1 MHDFHVMLDSG
12 ANCGIFRNAQ
22 LLTNL
27 RETDCS
33 ATISGIGGK
42 LTTNTVGVFNGT
54 SEVFFHPEA
63 IANILSQSQEH
74 DEGASII
81 YLNEQ
86 DQYTVQH
93 EGCDTLLFERVGG
106 LYCFD
111 ASNPKVIANNTVTN
125 NKLKYTKRQVKKAE
139 EAARVRR
146 RLFFPSDE
154 AIPRLSSINNIPVTR
169 QDIMRSIDIFG
180 RDRSAI
186 RGKLTDS
193 KTETIPM
200 EPAWKPVDQPQ
211 FLSVDLFFIDGDG
224 YLIAVMSP
232 LDYTAVVH
240 IPNRKTAA
248 LRGAL
253 WRILG
258 KIDQQHYEVT
268 YILTDNE
275 GGIAALFPELERAGY
290 GINPAGA
297 GDHVPIVER
306 KIRTIKERVRAY
318 LQSIP
323 YTLMFSLL
331 RYLVEFCVIMI
342 NLLPDQQREDPTS
355 PQESFTGLK
364 VDYAKQLRISFG
376 DYAEC
381 KNPNRK
387 PINGPKPRSDPCIAL
402 LPMLNQQGSYLFFD
416 LGTRRTVIRSK
427 WVELPIPDDILA
439 RCNHL
444 ASRQGK
450 KLRVLPFF
458 SRGEPRDEDDNSI
471 AEMSDHELFD
481 HDDAP
486 SSSES
491 DVDDSDSS
499 DEYDD
504 DEPDHDRYPA
514 NYQPENADNDATH
527 SVPYDEADR
536 ERMLDMQNP
545 TGPYETVEP
554 DDLYAE
560 QPIATEPEHRYS
572 TRSRGEVNIDGPYKE
587 GRRLVNT
594 VRRKRRFKKA
604 MWHAMLTVKQKNK
617 FGVYSNMTIS
627 EAIDR
632 FGDPA
637 KQAVI
642 SELQQLIRL
651 NVFKFHD
658 PNLLTPKQLKAR
670 IPSKTFVKPKY
681 FPNGLFNKIKARL
694 VGGGHRQKR
703 YLYTENDTSS
713 PTISL
718 VGLFIIATIAARER
732 RHVITMDIGG
742 AYLRAYMKK
751 QVLVL
756 INKEEANI
764 LIELYPELAQYRD
777 ENGRL
782 TAQAMKAL
790 YGCIESG
797 KLWYDTLS
805 SKLLANGYVQNPY
818 DKCIF
823 NKWHELEGVQS
834 TIGIHVDDCF
844 ISCVVPEILES
855 IVHWFAEEFEDLNV
869 TRGRVHQFTG
879 MTLDYTQPDKLTVTM
894 KNQID
899 NLLEKTGTKG
909 TAVNPAEAD
918 LFIIDATSP
927 SLDRKTKDEFHS
939 IIASISYIAK
949 RIKPECLVVT
959 SMLASRVH
967 CATEQDWSKL
977 ERLLAYINS
986 TRDIPLCLEMD
997 SSYPVKISASI
1008 DSSHA
1013 THGDYRGHT
1022 GVYITLGK
1030 GCIQAISVKQTIN
1043 TKSSAETELV
1053 AVSDGA
1059 TPVINVQNIIL
1070 SQGLLCE
1077 PAMIDQDNQS
1087 TLAMLDRGQATGPT
1101 SRHINIR
1108 YFWLT
1113 DRISAGEVQ
1122 VRFMQTEDMTAD
1134 VLTKPLQG
1142 NLFYKH
1148 RSTLL
1153 NTTA

>member
-491 DVDDSDSS
+491 DDDDSDSS

-560 QPIATEPEHRYS
+560 QPIATEPVHRYS

-594 VRRKRRFKKA
+594 VQRKHRFKKA
-604 MWHAMLTVKQKNK
+604 IWHAMLTVKQKNK

-637 KQAVI
+637 KQAVV

-756 INKEEANI
+756 INKEEAKI

-869 TRGRVHQFTG
+869 TRGSVHQFTG

>member
-12 ANCGIFRNAQ
+12 ANCGIFKNAQ
-22 LLTNL
+22 LLTNM
-27 RETDCS
+27 RETDCQ

-42 LTTNTVGVFNGT
+42 LTTNVVGTFNGT

-74 DEGASII
+74 DEGATIN
-81 YLNEQ
+81 YHDKQ
-86 DQYTVQH
+86 DEYTVQH
-93 EGCDTLLFERVGG
+93 DGCDTLLFERVGG
-106 LYCFD
+106 LYCYD
-111 ASNPKVIANNTVTN
+111 ASNPKVIANNTVKE

-169 QDIMRSIDIFG
+169 QDIIRSIDIFG
-180 RDRSAI
+180 RDRNAI

-193 KTETIPM
+193 KTETIPL
-200 EPAWKPVDQPQ
+200 EPAWKPTDQPQ
-211 FLSVDLFFIDGDG
+211 FLSIDLFFIDGDG
-224 YLIAVMSP
+224 YMIAVMSP

-240 IPNRKTAA
+240 IKNRKTAV

-253 WRILG
+253 WKILS
-258 KIDQQHYEVT
+258 KIDQQHYEVS

-275 GGIAALFPELERAGY
+275 GGITALFPELQQAGY

-323 YTLMFSLL
+323 FTLMFSLL
-331 RYLVEFCVIMI
+331 RYLVEFCVLMV
-342 NLLPDQQREDPTS
+342 NLLPDEQREDPTS

-387 PINGPKPRSDPCIAL
+387 PVNGPKPRSDPCIAL

-416 LGTRRTVIRSK
+416 LGTRRTVIRTK
-427 WVELPIPDDILA
+427 WVELPFPEDIIA

-444 ASRQGK
+444 ASNQGK

-481 HDDAP
+481 HNDAP

-491 DVDDSDSS
+491 EDDDSDSS
-499 DEYDD
+499 DEDDD
-504 DEPDHDRYPA
+504 DEPVA
-514 NYQPENADNDATH
+514 NAQPEADDEDAADPIH
-527 SVPYDEADR
+527 YDEADR

-554 DDLYAE
+554 DNLYAE
-560 QPIATEPEHRYS
+560 QPIATEPVHRYS
-572 TRSRGEVNIDGPYKE
+572 TRSRGEAPTHGPYKE
-587 GRRLVNT
+587 GRRWVNLVQ
-594 VRRKRRFKKA
+594 RKRRFKKA

-617 FGVYSNMTIS
+617 FGVYSNMTIA

-658 PNLLTPKQLKAR
+658 PNLLTPKQRKAR

-756 INKEEANI
+756 INKEEADI

-823 NKWHELEGVQS
+823 NKWHESEGVQS

-844 ISCVVPEILES
+844 ISCAVPEILES
-855 IVHWFAEEFEDLNV
+855 IVQWFAEEFEDLNV
-869 TRGRVHQFTG
+869 TRGSVHQFTG
-879 MTLDYTQPDKLTVTM
+879 MTLDYTQPDKLLITM

-899 NLLEKTGTKG
+899 NLLLKTGTTG

-918 LFIIDATSP
+918 LFTIDATSP
-927 SLDRKTKDEFHS
+927 SLDRKRKDDFHS

-959 SMLASRVH
+959 SLLASRVH

-977 ERLLAYINS
+977 DRLLAYINS
-986 TRDIPLCLEMD
+986 TREIPLCLEMD
-997 SSYPVKISASI
+997 KAYPVRISASI

-1043 TKSSAETELV
+1043 TKSSAESELV

-1059 TPVINVQNIIL
+1059 TPVINVQNILL
-1070 SQGLLCE
+1070 SQGLQCE
-1077 PAMIDQDNQS
+1077 PAMIDQDNKS
-1087 TLAMLDRGQATGPT
+1087 TLAMLDKGQATGPT

-1113 DRISAGEVQ
+1113 DRIASGEVQ
-1122 VRFMQTEDMTAD
+1122 VRYKETEEMTAD

-1142 NLFYKH
+1142 HLFYKH
-1148 RSTLL
+1148 RTTLL

>member
-12 ANCGIFRNAQ
+12 ANCGIFKNAQ
-22 LLTNL
+22 LLTNMH
-27 RETDCS
+27 ETDS
-33 ATISGIGGK
+33 QAIISGIGGK
-42 LTTNTVGVFNGT
+42 LSTNVVGVFNGT
-54 SEVFFHPEA
+54 STVFFHPEA

-74 DEGASII
+74 DEGASIT
-81 YLNEQ
+81 YHDKQ
-86 DQYTVQH
+86 DEYTVQH

-106 LYCFD
+106 LYCYD
-111 ASNPKVIANNTVTN
+111 ASNPKVIANNTVEE
-125 NKLKYTKRQVKKAE
+125 NKKKYTKREVRKAE

-146 RLFFPSDE
+146 RLFYPSDE
-154 AIPRLSSINNIPVTR
+154 AIPKLSSINNIPVTR
-169 QDIMRSIDIFG
+169 KDITRSIDIFG
-180 RDRSAI
+180 RDKNAI

-193 KTETIPM
+193 KTETIPL
-200 EPAWKPVDQPQ
+200 EPAWKPTEQDQ

-224 YLIAVMSP
+224 YMIAVMSP
-232 LDYTAVVH
+232 LDYTSVVH
-240 IPNRKTAA
+240 IKNRKTAV

-253 WRILG
+253 WKILA
-258 KIDQQHYEVT
+258 KIDQQHYEVS

-275 GGIAALFPELERAGY
+275 GGVTALFPELQRAGY

-331 RYLVEFCVIMI
+331 RYLVEFCVTMI
-342 NLLPDQQREDPTS
+342 NLLPDDQRVDPTS
-355 PQESFTGLK
+355 PHEAFTGLK
-364 VDYAKQLRISFG
+364 VDYNKQLRISFG

-402 LPMLNQQGSYLFFD
+402 LPTLNQQGSYVFFD

-427 WVELPIPDDILA
+427 WVELPLSDDIID

-444 ASRQGK
+444 AKNQGK
-450 KLRVLPFF
+450 KLRVLPIF

-481 HDDAP
+481 HNDAP
-486 SSSES
+486 SSS
-491 DVDDSDSS
+491 DSDSEDS
-499 DEYDD
+499 DPDD
-504 DEPDHDRYPA
+504 DGSEDDSPPHETDANPEEPLH
-514 NYQPENADNDATH
+514 
-527 SVPYDEADR
+527 YDEADR

-545 TGPYETVEP
+545 TGPFETVEP
-554 DDLYAE
+554 ENLYVE
-560 QPIATEPEHRYS
+560 QPIATETVHRYS
-572 TRSRGEVNIDGPYKE
+572 TRSRGEAPIHGPYKE
-587 GRRLVNT
+587 GRRWVNT
-594 VRRKRRFKKA
+594 VQRKSRFKKA
-604 MWHAMLTVKQKNK
+604 MWHAMLTIKHKNN

-642 SELQQLIRL
+642 NELQQLIRL

-756 INKEEANI
+756 INKEESDI
-764 LIELYPELAQYRD
+764 LIELYPELRKYRD
-777 ENGRL
+777 VTGKL

-823 NKWHELEGVQS
+823 NKWHESEGVQS

-844 ISCVVPEILES
+844 ISCTVPDILES
-855 IVHWFAEEFEDLNV
+855 IVQWFAEEFEDLNV
-869 TRGRVHQFTG
+869 TRGCVHQFTG
-879 MTLDYTQPDKLTVTM
+879 MTLDYTHSDKLIVTM

-899 NLLEKTGTKG
+899 NLLEKTGVKG
-909 TAVNPAEAD
+909 TAVNPSEAD
-918 LFIIDATSP
+918 LFTIDATSP
-927 SLDRKTKDEFHS
+927 NLDRKRADEFHS
-939 IIASISYIAK
+939 IVATISYIAK

-959 SMLASRVH
+959 SMLASRVKNP
-967 CATEQDWSKL
+967 TEQDWSKL
-977 ERLLAYINS
+977 ERLLAYINH
-986 TRDIPLCLEMD
+986 TREIPLCLEMD
-997 SSYPVKISASI
+997 KSYPVRISASI

-1030 GCIQAISVKQTIN
+1030 GCIQAVSVKQTIN
-1043 TKSSAETELV
+1043 TKSSAESELV

-1070 SQGLLCE
+1070 SQGLACE
-1077 PAMIDQDNQS
+1077 PALIDQDNQS
-1087 TLAMLDRGQATGPT
+1087 TLAMLEKGQATGPT

-1113 DRISAGEVQ
+1113 DRILNGEVQ
-1122 VRFMQTEDMTAD
+1122 VRYVESGDMTAD
-1134 VLTKPLQG
+1134 ALTKPLQG
-1142 NLFYKH
+1142 HLFYKH
-1148 RSTLL
+1148 RTTLL
-1153 NTTA
+1153 NTTE

>member
-1 MHDFHVMLDSG
+1 
-12 ANCGIFRNAQ
+12 
-22 LLTNL
+22 
-27 RETDCS
+27 
-33 ATISGIGGK
+33 
-42 LTTNTVGVFNGT
+42 
-54 SEVFFHPEA
+54 
-63 IANILSQSQEH
+63 
-74 DEGASII
+74 
-81 YLNEQ
+81 
-86 DQYTVQH
+86 
-93 EGCDTLLFERVGG
+93 
-106 LYCFD
+106 
-111 ASNPKVIANNTVTN
+111 
-125 NKLKYTKRQVKKAE
+125 
-139 EAARVRR
+139 
-146 RLFFPSDE
+146 
-154 AIPRLSSINNIPVTR
+154 
-169 QDIMRSIDIFG
+169 
-180 RDRSAI
+180 
-186 RGKLTDS
+186 
-193 KTETIPM
+193 
-200 EPAWKPVDQPQ
+200 
-211 FLSVDLFFIDGDG
+211 
-224 YLIAVMSP
+224 
-232 LDYTAVVH
+232 
-240 IPNRKTAA
+240 
-248 LRGAL
+248 
-253 WRILG
+253 
-258 KIDQQHYEVT
+258 
-268 YILTDNE
+268 
-275 GGIAALFPELERAGY
+275 
-290 GINPAGA
+290 
-297 GDHVPIVER
+297 
-306 KIRTIKERVRAY
+306 
-318 LQSIP
+318 
-323 YTLMFSLL
+323 
-331 RYLVEFCVIMI
+331 MI
-342 NLLPDQQREDPTS
+342 NLLPDDQREDPTS
-355 PQESFTGLK
+355 PYEGFTGLK
-364 VDYAKQLRISFG
+364 VDYVKQLRISFG

-416 LGTRRTVIRSK
+416 LGTRRTVIRTK
-427 WVELPIPDDILA
+427 WVELPIPDDIIE

-444 ASRQGK
+444 ARNQGK

-458 SRGEPRDEDDNSI
+458 SRGEAKDEDDMSI
-471 AEMSDHELFD
+471 PEMSDNELFD
-481 HDDAP
+481 HNDDVT
-486 SSSES
+486 SSDSES
-491 DVDDSDSS
+491 EDRSHSADSDDDDDSSMRES
-499 DEYDD
+499 QPTYYY
-504 DEPDHDRYPA
+504 PDQA
-514 NYQPENADNDATH
+514 NADTGEPIH
-527 SVPYDEADR
+527 YDNADR
-536 ERMLDMQNP
+536 DRMLNMQNP

-560 QPIATEPEHRYS
+560 KPIATEPVHRYS
-572 TRSRGEVNIDGPYKE
+572 TRSRGEAKIYGPYKE
-587 GRRLVNT
+587 GKRWVNT
-594 VRRKRRFKKA
+594 VQRKKRFKKA
-604 MWHAMLTVKQKNK
+604 IWHAMLTVKQKNK

-658 PNLLTPKQLKAR
+658 PNLLTSNQRKAR

-718 VGLFIIATIAARER
+718 VGLLIIATIAARER

-756 INKEEANI
+756 INKQEADI

-805 SKLLANGYVQNPY
+805 SKLLANGYIQNPY

-823 NKWHELEGVQS
+823 NKWHESKGVQS
-834 TIGIHVDDCF
+834 SIGIHVDDCF

-855 IVHWFAEEFEDLNV
+855 IVQWFAEEFEDLNV
-869 TRGRVHQFTG
+869 TRGNVHQFTG
-879 MTLDYTQPDKLTVTM
+879 MTLDYTEQDKLIVTM

-899 NLLEKTGTKG
+899 NLLQKTGTTG
-909 TAVNPAEAD
+909 TAVSPAEAD
-918 LFIIDATSP
+918 LFTIDATSP
-927 SLDRKTKDEFHS
+927 TLDNKRKEEFHS
-939 IIASISYIAK
+939 IIATISYIAK

-977 ERLLAYINS
+977 DRLLAYINN
-986 TRDIPLCLEMD
+986 TCDIPLCLEMD
-997 SSYPVKISASI
+997 KAYPVRISASI

-1070 SQGLLCE
+1070 SQGLQCE

-1087 TLAMLDRGQATGPT
+1087 TLAMLDKGQATGPT
-1101 SRHINIR
+1101 SRHIKIR

-1113 DRISAGEVQ
+1113 DRITSGEVQ
-1122 VRFMQTEDMTAD
+1122 VRYMETENMTAD
-1134 VLTKPLQG
+1134 ALTKPLQG
-1142 NLFYKH
+1142 HLFYKH
-1148 RSTLL
+1148 RATLL
-1153 NTTA
+1153 NI

>member
-12 ANCGIFRNAQ
+12 ANCGIFKNAQ
-22 LLTNL
+22 LLTNMH
-27 RETDCS
+27 ETDCQ
-33 ATISGIGGK
+33 AIISGIGGK
-42 LTTNTVGVFNGT
+42 LSTNVVGVFNGT
-54 SEVFFHPEA
+54 STVFFHPEA

-74 DEGASII
+74 DIGASIT
-81 YLNEQ
+81 YHDKQ
-86 DQYTVQH
+86 DEYTVQH

-106 LYCFD
+106 LYCYD
-111 ASNPKVIANNTVTN
+111 ASNPKVIANNTVEE
-125 NKLKYTKRQVKKAE
+125 NKKKYTKREVRKAE

-146 RLFFPSDE
+146 RLFYPSDE
-154 AIPRLSSINNIPVTR
+154 AIPKLSSINNIPVTR
-169 QDIMRSIDIFG
+169 KDITRSIDIFG
-180 RDRSAI
+180 RDKNAI

-193 KTETIPM
+193 KTETIPL
-200 EPAWKPVDQPQ
+200 EPAWKPTEQDQ

-224 YLIAVMSP
+224 YMIAVMSP
-232 LDYTAVVH
+232 LDYTSVVH
-240 IPNRKTAA
+240 IKNRKTAV

-253 WRILG
+253 WKILA
-258 KIDQQHYEVT
+258 KIDQQHYEVS

-275 GGIAALFPELERAGY
+275 GGVTALFPELQRAGY

-331 RYLVEFCVIMI
+331 RYLVEFCVTMI
-342 NLLPDQQREDPTS
+342 NLLPDDQRVDPTS
-355 PQESFTGLK
+355 PHEAFTGLK
-364 VDYAKQLRISFG
+364 VDYNRQLRISFG

-402 LPMLNQQGSYLFFD
+402 LPTLNQQGSYVFFD

-427 WVELPIPDDILA
+427 WVELPLSDDIID

-444 ASRQGK
+444 AKNQGK

-481 HDDAP
+481 HNDAP
-486 SSSES
+486 SSS
-491 DVDDSDSS
+491 DSDSEDS
-499 DEYDD
+499 DPDD
-504 DEPDHDRYPA
+504 DESEDDSPPHETDA
-514 NYQPENADNDATH
+514 NPEEPLH
-527 SVPYDEADR
+527 YDEADR

-545 TGPYETVEP
+545 TGPFETVEP
-554 DDLYAE
+554 ENLYVE
-560 QPIATEPEHRYS
+560 QPIATETVHRYS
-572 TRSRGEVNIDGPYKE
+572 TRSRGEAPIHGPYKE
-587 GRRLVNT
+587 GRRWVNT
-594 VRRKRRFKKA
+594 VQRKSRFKKA
-604 MWHAMLTVKQKNK
+604 MWHAMLTIKHKNN

-642 SELQQLIRL
+642 NELQQLIRL

-756 INKEEANI
+756 INKEESDI
-764 LIELYPELAQYRD
+764 LIELYPELRKYRD
-777 ENGRL
+777 ENGKL

-823 NKWHELEGVQS
+823 NKWHESEGVQS

-844 ISCVVPEILES
+844 ISCTVPDILES
-855 IVHWFAEEFEDLNV
+855 IVQWFAEEFEDLNV
-869 TRGRVHQFTG
+869 TRGCVHQFTG
-879 MTLDYTQPDKLTVTM
+879 MTLDYTHSDKLIVTM

-899 NLLEKTGTKG
+899 NLLEKTGVKG
-909 TAVNPAEAD
+909 TAVNPSEAD
-918 LFIIDATSP
+918 LFTIDATSP
-927 SLDRKTKDEFHS
+927 NLDRKRADEFHS
-939 IIASISYIAK
+939 IVATISYIAK

-959 SMLASRVH
+959 SMLASRVKNP
-967 CATEQDWSKL
+967 TEQDWSKL
-977 ERLLAYINS
+977 ERLLAYINH
-986 TRDIPLCLEMD
+986 TREIPLCLEMD
-997 SSYPVKISASI
+997 KCYPVRISASI

-1030 GCIQAISVKQTIN
+1030 GCIQAVSVKQTIN
-1043 TKSSAETELV
+1043 TKSSAESELV

-1070 SQGLLCE
+1070 SQGLACE
-1077 PAMIDQDNQS
+1077 PALIDQDNQS
-1087 TLAMLDRGQATGPT
+1087 TLAMLEKGQATGPT

-1113 DRISAGEVQ
+1113 DRILNGEVQ
-1122 VRFMQTEDMTAD
+1122 VRYVESGDMTAD
-1134 VLTKPLQG
+1134 ALTKTLQG
-1142 NLFYKH
+1142 HLFYKH
-1148 RSTLL
+1148 RTTLL
-1153 NTTA
+1153 NTTE

>member
-253 WRILG
+253 WKILG

-491 DVDDSDSS
+491 DDDDSDSS

-560 QPIATEPEHRYS
+560 QPITTEPVHRYS
-572 TRSRGEVNIDGPYKE
+572 TRSRGEATIHGPYKE

-594 VRRKRRFKKA
+594 VQRKRRFKKA

-756 INKEEANI
+756 INKEEAKI

-823 NKWHELEGVQS
+823 NKWHDTEGVQS

-869 TRGRVHQFTG
+869 TRGSVHQFTG

-927 SLDRKTKDEFHS
+927 SLDRKRKDEFHS

-997 SSYPVKISASI
+997 SAYPVRISASI

-1070 SQGLLCE
+1070 SQGLQCE

-1113 DRISAGEVQ
+1113 DRISTGEVQ

>member
-1 MHDFHVMLDSG
+1 
-12 ANCGIFRNAQ
+12 
-22 LLTNL
+22 
-27 RETDCS
+27 
-33 ATISGIGGK
+33 
-42 LTTNTVGVFNGT
+42 
-54 SEVFFHPEA
+54 
-63 IANILSQSQEH
+63 
-74 DEGASII
+74 
-81 YLNEQ
+81 
-86 DQYTVQH
+86 
-93 EGCDTLLFERVGG
+93 
-106 LYCFD
+106 
-111 ASNPKVIANNTVTN
+111 
-125 NKLKYTKRQVKKAE
+125 
-139 EAARVRR
+139 
-146 RLFFPSDE
+146 
-154 AIPRLSSINNIPVTR
+154 
-169 QDIMRSIDIFG
+169 
-180 RDRSAI
+180 
-186 RGKLTDS
+186 
-193 KTETIPM
+193 
-200 EPAWKPVDQPQ
+200 
-211 FLSVDLFFIDGDG
+211 
-224 YLIAVMSP
+224 
-232 LDYTAVVH
+232 
-240 IPNRKTAA
+240 
-248 LRGAL
+248 
-253 WRILG
+253 
-258 KIDQQHYEVT
+258 
-268 YILTDNE
+268 
-275 GGIAALFPELERAGY
+275 
-290 GINPAGA
+290 
-297 GDHVPIVER
+297 
-306 KIRTIKERVRAY
+306 
-318 LQSIP
+318 
-323 YTLMFSLL
+323 
-331 RYLVEFCVIMI
+331 
-342 NLLPDQQREDPTS
+342 
-355 PQESFTGLK
+355 
-364 VDYAKQLRISFG
+364 
-376 DYAEC
+376 
-381 KNPNRK
+381 
-387 PINGPKPRSDPCIAL
+387 
-402 LPMLNQQGSYLFFD
+402 
-416 LGTRRTVIRSK
+416 
-427 WVELPIPDDILA
+427 
-439 RCNHL
+439 
-444 ASRQGK
+444 
-450 KLRVLPFF
+450 
-458 SRGEPRDEDDNSI
+458 
-471 AEMSDHELFD
+471 
-481 HDDAP
+481 
-486 SSSES
+486 
-491 DVDDSDSS
+491 
-499 DEYDD
+499 
-504 DEPDHDRYPA
+504 
-514 NYQPENADNDATH
+514 
-527 SVPYDEADR
+527 
-536 ERMLDMQNP
+536 
-545 TGPYETVEP
+545 
-554 DDLYAE
+554 
-560 QPIATEPEHRYS
+560 
-572 TRSRGEVNIDGPYKE
+572 
-587 GRRLVNT
+587 
-594 VRRKRRFKKA
+594 
-604 MWHAMLTVKQKNK
+604 
-617 FGVYSNMTIS
+617 
-627 EAIDR
+627 
-632 FGDPA
+632 
-637 KQAVI
+637 
-642 SELQQLIRL
+642 
-651 NVFKFHD
+651 
-658 PNLLTPKQLKAR
+658 
-670 IPSKTFVKPKY
+670 
-681 FPNGLFNKIKARL
+681 
-694 VGGGHRQKR
+694 
-703 YLYTENDTSS
+703 
-713 PTISL
+713 
-718 VGLFIIATIAARER
+718 
-732 RHVITMDIGG
+732 MDIGG

-756 INKEEANI
+756 INKEEAKI

-869 TRGRVHQFTG
+869 TRGSVHQFTG

-927 SLDRKTKDEFHS
+927 SLDKKTKEEFHS
-939 IIASISYIAK
+939 IIASMSYIAK

-997 SSYPVKISASI
+997 SAYPVRISASI

-1030 GCIQAISVKQTIN
+1030 GCVQAISVKQTIN

-1153 NTTA
+1153 NTIA